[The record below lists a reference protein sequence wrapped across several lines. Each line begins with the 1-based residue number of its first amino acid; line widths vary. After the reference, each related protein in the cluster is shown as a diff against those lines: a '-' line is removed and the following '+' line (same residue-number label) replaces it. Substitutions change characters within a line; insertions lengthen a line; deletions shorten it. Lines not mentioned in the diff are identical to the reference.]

1 MSLEQIGDLIVVVA
15 SVAAVIIFYIYSKN
29 KTIIDKKAEQGD
41 LLAKAEK
48 MVANSVDAIV
58 YQTEKEGGDGKAK
71 KVAAYNYLTAIL
83 DLAHLPHPSKA
94 YVNGEIEKSVTTMKQ
109 AKSIVDT
116 FDKTSITSKSEEL
129 GNDKTD
135 KTQIVE
141 PVIVEEHD

>member
-83 DLAHLPHPSKA
+83 DLAHLPHPSTA

>member
-83 DLAHLPHPSKA
+83 DLAHLPHPSTA

-116 FDKTSITSKSEEL
+116 FDKTSITSKSEEW

>member
-48 MVANSVDAIV
+48 MIANSVDAIV

-71 KVAAYNYLTAIL
+71 KVAAYNYLMAIL
-83 DLAHLPHPSKA
+83 DLAHLPHPSTA

-116 FDKTSITSKSEEL
+116 FDKPSITSKAEEL
-129 GNDKTD
+129 GHDKTD
-135 KTQIVE
+135 KTKIVE
-141 PVIVEEHD
+141 HVIVEEHD

>member
-83 DLAHLPHPSKA
+83 DLAHLPHPSTA

-129 GNDKTD
+129 GNDKTN

>member
-15 SVAAVIIFYIYSKN
+15 SVAAVIIFYVYSKN
-29 KTIIDKKAEQGD
+29 RTIIDKKAEQGD

-83 DLAHLPHPSKA
+83 DLAHLPHPSTA